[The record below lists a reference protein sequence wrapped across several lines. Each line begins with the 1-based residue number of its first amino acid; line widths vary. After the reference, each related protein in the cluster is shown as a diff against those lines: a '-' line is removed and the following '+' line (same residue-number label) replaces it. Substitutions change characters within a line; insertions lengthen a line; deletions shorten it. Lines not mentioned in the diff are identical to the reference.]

1 MKTLSEN
8 KKIIKWSIIGSSIVI
23 ILWILSAILI
33 SIFYSMPEERGTFG
47 DMFGAINALFS
58 GLAFL
63 GLIIA
68 LILQKKELEEQRKE
82 IRNSIEAQNISA
94 KAMREQAEISLIQ
107 TKLEALNHII
117 NGYERSIVRAEKSKM
132 MIDHVTKY
140 NLIEARDNYEKKLKE
155 LIDKLF

>member
-1 MKTLSEN
+1 MKEKSVITLW
-8 KKIIKWSIIGSSIVI
+8 IVIGAALIIG
-23 ILWILSAILI
+23 LWFLSFVLI
-33 SIFYSMPEERGTFG
+33 STFYSTPTERGTFG

-82 IRNSIEAQNISA
+82 IGNSIEAQERSIQLM
-94 KAMREQAEISLIQ
+94 KEQAEISLLQ

-117 NGYERSIVRAEKSKM
+117 NGYERSISRAEKSKM
-132 MIDHVTKY
+132 MTEHVEKE
-140 NLIEARDNYEKKLKE
+140 NLVKARDNYENLLKE
-155 LIDKLF
+155 LINKLFIKE